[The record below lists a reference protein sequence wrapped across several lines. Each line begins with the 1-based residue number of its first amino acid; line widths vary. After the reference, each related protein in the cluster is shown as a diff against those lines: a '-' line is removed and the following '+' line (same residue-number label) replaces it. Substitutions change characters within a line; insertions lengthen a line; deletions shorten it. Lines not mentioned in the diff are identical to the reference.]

1 MYSVIKLRLPD
12 DNLINVLTDL
22 AEAKIFE
29 MNPKD
34 LALVAWALARL
45 KIPSDSQIVKK
56 MSS

>member
-34 LALVAWALARL
+34 LALVAWAVARSR
-45 KIPSDSQIVKK
+45 IPDDSQIVKK
-56 MSS
+56 MTS